1 MKTLFVHGTIYPLTE
16 QGVRYSAM
24 AVEKGKIAALGSDDE
39 ILALQDGNSRIIDLQ
54 GKTVLPGFN
63 DSHMHLLGYAAFSE
77 NINLAGA
84 TSVEEICQ
92 RIERYR
98 EQNQIPKGQ
107 WIVGRGWNQDYFVRP
122 EFPTKDQ
129 LDRVCPDH
137 PVMMTRACGH
147 AMVCNSKALELSGV
161 TAKTPQVEGGLF
173 EIGEDGTPNGVF
185 REAAMELISSHIP
198 APTVEQLKRR
208 ILFAQ
213 QRLFESGITSVQTDD
228 FGSAGSPKQ
237 YEKVLEAYRQ
247 LEQEGLLKL
256 RVCEQCNLSQEK
268 YLRDFLSKGYHPHRG
283 GGRFRLGP
291 LKILADGSL
300 GARTALLRQPY
311 ADDPTTRGIAYYTPD
326 ELESYIA
333 LAHENG
339 MQVIVHCIGDGMME
353 QTMDILERVTQ
364 RMPREDCRHGI
375 VHCQITDLPLLR
387 RFARQQLLAYIQPIF
402 LHYDLHIV
410 EQRVGKSLAATSYNW
425 KTLVESGVHCS
436 IGSDCPVESFAPLP
450 NLYCAVTRQD
460 LEGYPAQGFYP
471 QQRLSVWEAFRCF
484 TAEGAYATF
493 EEKEKGLLLPGM
505 AADLVMLSDDPF
517 RCDRD
522 PRQIKEISVEMT
534 VCAGELVYQ
543 R

>member
-1 MKTLFVHGTIYPLTE
+1 
-16 QGVRYSAM
+16 
-24 AVEKGKIAALGSDDE
+24 
-39 ILALQDGNSRIIDLQ
+39 
-54 GKTVLPGFN
+54 
-63 DSHMHLLGYAAFSE
+63 
-77 NINLAGA
+77 
-84 TSVEEICQ
+84 
-92 RIERYR
+92 
-98 EQNQIPKGQ
+98 
-107 WIVGRGWNQDYFVRP
+107 
-122 EFPTKDQ
+122 
-129 LDRVCPDH
+129 
-137 PVMMTRACGH
+137 
-147 AMVCNSKALELSGV
+147 
-161 TAKTPQVEGGLF
+161 
-173 EIGEDGTPNGVF
+173 
-185 REAAMELISSHIP
+185 
-198 APTVEQLKRR
+198 
-208 ILFAQ
+208 
-213 QRLFESGITSVQTDD
+213 
-228 FGSAGSPKQ
+228 
-237 YEKVLEAYRQ
+237 
-247 LEQEGLLKL
+247 
-256 RVCEQCNLSQEK
+256 
-268 YLRDFLSKGYHPHRG
+268 
-283 GGRFRLGP
+283 
-291 LKILADGSL
+291 
-300 GARTALLRQPY
+300 
-311 ADDPTTRGIAYYTPD
+311 
-326 ELESYIA
+326 
-333 LAHENG
+333 
-339 MQVIVHCIGDGMME
+339 
-353 QTMDILERVTQ
+353 MDILERVTQ

>member
-268 YLRDFLSKGYHPHRG
+268 YLRDFLSKGYHLHRG

-364 RMPREDCRHGI
+364 RIPREDCRHGI

-522 PRQIKEISVEMT
+522 PRQIKGISVEMT